1 MYSFFAGSR
10 NVAAKLPCQ
19 QSMVN
24 RVSLS
29 RLFKSYD
36 NANVTKAV
44 WTFFANL
51 RRQSANSESFCQHV
65 TATVRVRLQE
75 GNQSVH
81 TFTQP
86 AKLGWA
92 EVDLSELFRS
102 GLSSHQMWESLEIE
116 TSLTCKR
123 CIAEAEQLPY
133 LKLVDL
139 GQMEQTLRLQHKNS
153 QPLLALHVYDPVVV
167 DLLNHGVGSQNIE
180 AAHRT
185 KRLAW
190 FKERLK
196 PCHRQEYRVAITRF
210 PKYRN
215 VVHPKMADIGKCGGS
230 CSFDIITSSDMAG
243 KVSEHAMLT
252 AYHHLLNSH
261 EAKAL
266 CVPSKYKPY
275 HFIVEENRVYR
286 NMFPD
291 SLSVSECVC
300 S

>member
-1 MYSFFAGSR
+1 
-10 NVAAKLPCQ
+10 
-19 QSMVN
+19 MVN

-36 NANVTKAV
+36 SANVTKAL
-44 WTFFANL
+44 WTFFADL
-51 RRQSANSESFCQHV
+51 RQSANNESFCHHV

-81 TFTQP
+81 IITQP
-86 AKLGWA
+86 AKLGWT

-102 GLSSHQMWESLEIE
+102 GLSFHQMWQSLEIE

-123 CIAEAEQLPY
+123 CIAEADQLPY

-139 GQMEQTLRLQHKNS
+139 GQMEQSLRLQHKNL

-167 DLLNHGVGSQNIE
+167 SLLDHGVGTTQNVE

-185 KRLAW
+185 RRLAW
-190 FKERLK
+190 FKERLRT
-196 PCHRQEYRVAITRF
+196 CHRQEYRVAITRF

-230 CSFDIITSSDMAG
+230 CSFDVIISSDMAG
-243 KVSEHAMLT
+243 RVSEHAMFT

-261 EAKAL
+261 EAQAL
-266 CVPSKYKPY
+266 CVPSKYKLY
-275 HFIVEENRVYR
+275 HFIVEENGVYR